1 MPDALM
7 RMPPL
12 NIDSISVYVGPNVH
26 AREAVIRLRVD
37 VRPSYA
43 EALQELGA
51 DVIDRLAAV
60 LPGLAV
66 EQSDWLTAL
75 HAGERLSVGDL
86 VARLALALQHAAG
99 DDGTLAWSAPT
110 DDPDIVE
117 VFYSYGNEDIGIEAG
132 EVACDML
139 AAIARAENGSPD
151 LDKDIDDFLDYA
163 ERRSLGPS
171 AMELVRAAQ
180 ARDIPVYRL
189 NDASLIQVG
198 QGKYQQRI
206 EAALTSKTSHIAVE
220 IASDKSLAN
229 RLLADLGLPAPKQ
242 RVVYDADEAMGAA
255 ERIGYPVVIKPL
267 DGNHGR
273 GVTVNITSEDAI
285 AAAFEKADAEGSA
298 VVVETM
304 LQGDDHRLLVV
315 NGQLVAAARRV
326 PGHVKGDG
334 RHTIAELVDI
344 VNQDPRRGVGHENVL
359 TRLELDDQA
368 KVLLEEKGYTA
379 ETVPADGEEV
389 YLRKTANISTG
400 GTAVDVTD
408 TIHPD
413 NKLMA
418 ERSIRAIGLD
428 VGAVDFLTT
437 DITKSYRD
445 TGGGICEINAGPGL
459 RMHIAPSEGTPRD
472 VGGAIMDMLFPPGTE
487 ARVPIAALTGTNG
500 KTTCSRMLAHILKMA
515 GHVVGQTSTDA
526 VVIDGNVTVKGDM
539 TGPMSANMVLRD
551 PSVDI
556 AVLETA
562 RGGIVRSGLG
572 YNFCDVGAV
581 LNVTSDH
588 LGLGGVDTLDGL
600 ARVKRVVAEVTRGT
614 VVLNADDEQT
624 LKMAAFSPA
633 KRIMYVTRNPEHEL
647 VREHIRLGQPAV
659 VLEAGLNGDQIVIY
673 DHGTQMPLMWT
684 HLIPAT
690 LEGKALHNVENAMF
704 AAGMAYAL
712 GKTLDQVRTG
722 LRTFDNSFFQS
733 PGRMNVFDE
742 HGFRVIL
749 DYGHNEAAVG
759 AVVDVVDRLKP
770 RGRRIVGVT
779 CPGDRRDEDAVAIA
793 RKVAGHFDVYICHR
807 DDNLRDRGPDEIPE
821 LLRDA
826 LIAEGV
832 APEAISIIG
841 EEDKALDAALEQAQP
856 DDLVLYFC
864 EAITRCW
871 KQIIHFT
878 PKFTAPG
885 PESFAKRLAAST
897 FDVPDGFELT
907 SDDRGVLIV
916 PAK

>member
-1 MPDALM
+1 M
-7 RMPPL
+7 

-26 AREAVIRLRVD
+26 AREAVIRLKVD

-43 EALQELGA
+43 EILEGLGA
-51 DVIDRLAAV
+51 DVIDTLAAV
-60 LPGLAV
+60 LPGIAREHAEWLA
-66 EQSDWLTAL
+66 SLR
-75 HAGERLSVGDL
+75 AGEALSVGDL
-86 VARLALALQHAAG
+86 VGKLALALQHAAG
-99 DDGTLAWSAPT
+99 IDGTLAWSGPT
-110 DDPDIVE
+110 SDPDIVE
-117 VFYSYGNEDIGIEAG
+117 VFYSYGNEDIGVEAG

-139 AAIARAENGSPD
+139 AAIARADEEGSPD
-151 LDKDIDDFLDYA
+151 LDKDVDDFLEYA

-171 AMELVRAAQ
+171 AMELVRAAN

-220 IASDKSLAN
+220 IASDKNLAN
-229 RLLADLGLPAPKQ
+229 TILADLGLPAPKQ
-242 RVVYDADEAMGAA
+242 RLVYSVDEAMGAA

-273 GVTVNITSEDAI
+273 GVTVDITSEDGI
-285 AAAFEKADAEGSA
+285 AAAFETADAEGSA

-304 LQGDDHRLLVV
+304 LRGDDHRLLVV
-315 NGQLVAAARRV
+315 NGQLAAAARRV

-334 RHTIAELVDI
+334 NHTIAELVDI
-344 VNQDPRRGVGHENVL
+344 VNLDPRRGVGHENVL

-368 KVLLEEKGYTA
+368 KALLDEKGYTA
-379 ETVPADGEEV
+379 ETIPADGEEV

-418 ERSIRAIGLD
+418 ERAIRAIGLD

-588 LGLGGVDTLDGL
+588 LGLGGVDTVDGL

-647 VREHIRLGQPAV
+647 VREHIRLGQPAI
-659 VLEAGLNGDQIVIY
+659 VLELGLNGDQIVIY

-770 RGRRIVGVT
+770 RGRKIVGVT
-779 CPGDRRDEDAVAIA
+779 CPGDRRDEDVAAIA
-793 RKVAGHFDVYICHR
+793 AKVAGHFDTYICHR
-807 DDNLRDRGPDEIPE
+807 DDNLRDRGPDEIPQ
-821 LLRDA
+821 LMRAA

-832 APEAISIIG
+832 APEAITIV
-841 EEDKALDAALEQAQP
+841 EEENKALDAALALAQP
-856 DDLVLYFC
+856 DDLVLFFC
-864 EAITRCW
+864 EAITRGW
-871 KQIIHFT
+871 KQIVHFT
-878 PKFTAPG
+878 PTFPAPG
-885 PESFAKRLAAST
+885 PEPVAKRLAASD
-897 FDVPDGFELT
+897 FGIPDGFVLT